1 MRFVKIVALT
11 ALLIPAVPLLASAA
25 NSVPVPRGV
34 AIHGTAMTCQALLTT
49 SILPNPQTKQ
59 LETKTGVGT
68 DKLAIE
74 IHGSVLRFMTQASV
88 EAGMATAAEFQILR
102 NDNEVLVA
110 VNYQRGAL
118 GSNLNSLLVNKMNGL
133 AVWTKSR
140 PSFLV
145 DEEPDTQAHYLR
157 CQ

>member
-1 MRFVKIVALT
+1 VRFVKIVLA
-11 ALLIPAVPLLASAA
+11 AVLLSPIFLPLAPAADSVRMPPGVP
-25 NSVPVPRGV
+25 
-34 AIHGTAMTCQALLTT
+34 IHDTAMACQALLTT
-49 SILPNPQTKQ
+49 SILPNPQTKG
-59 LETKTGVGT
+59 LETETGVGT

-88 EAGMATAAEFQILR
+88 GAGQATAAEFQILH

-118 GSNLNSLLVNKMNGL
+118 GSNLNSLLVNKKNGL

-145 DEEPDTQAHYLR
+145 DEEPDTQTHYLR